1 MVVILKS
8 LLDSALI
15 SQTQVCFCFFR
26 MSMLK
31 EDAQHT
37 MHIMPNLKGVKDGVS
52 AKILFVWFLCEIHYK
67 HAIH

>member
-1 MVVILKS
+1 
-8 LLDSALI
+8 
-15 SQTQVCFCFFR
+15 
-26 MSMLK
+26 MLK